1 MASND
6 IDVADILRQIKQEV
20 REQHRERQFSVSLSR
35 VSALEEVHAT
45 CWVNPHRPIA
55 WPHWPKGLWPKLAAL
70 VQKLIRRSL
79 SWYITP
85 IVEGQNCFNAAVVAA
100 LDVLAQENA
109 LLRAELQARQPSSSH
124 ASDRE

>member
-55 WPHWPKGLWPKLAAL
+55 WPHWPKGLRPKLVAL
-70 VQKLIRRSL
+70 VQKLMRRSL
-79 SWYITP
+79 RWYIAP
-85 IVEGQNCFNAAVVAA
+85 IVEDQNRFNAAVVAA

-109 LLRAELQARQPSSSH
+109 LLRVELQARQPGPSY